1 MPTFAIG
8 LDDGRTL
15 HVDADDQA
23 SALTGAQQFLG
34 QQPDGTS
41 KRMPVFTVQ
50 TPTGH
55 TLDIEAPDQETA
67 LKGAQ
72 WWHAQQQQSGE
83 GPWTPY
89 QNLPPIPDGYSLEHP
104 DGRSPPLPQGFV
116 PEGPWT
122 EFQNQ
127 PAPDAPVTAGGLAK
141 AAGAGAVSGFVGLP
155 GDVTSLLNLARRGYG
170 ALTGNGYDPAK
181 DDFSLGQTYAKVRA
195 AADNIYQPQNKAE
208 GWAKTVGEF
217 APALIAGPEEALGK
231 GSLNA
236 ARVLTKRAV
245 LQAAAPAIAAKVA
258 GTAAQGTPLEPY
270 AGPAA
275 ALLTGGLTVKGKAP
289 EVSFDAAKA
298 TTDASYAAARN
309 AGVMYDQN
317 AIASRAAAAKAD
329 LTNRGISE
337 QSAPSA
343 HDTLDSFIN
352 NTAPMSLTSL
362 EEQRQLFTKD
372 AGKGGKEGFAANAV
386 KGVIDD
392 VMSDP
397 RNAAAWSGADPAT
410 AYALLQKGRTQALAT
425 QRLRDIED
433 LQSKAQVNKD
443 VNGTDLSKGLR
454 TQFGS
459 ELKADYSTLS
469 GDPALAAQLQNISK
483 GSFPQGIASRLGGGD
498 LSKWRALELAGLAFP
513 VTMPAVVGARAL
525 GYTLSKIAD
534 ARVQAKVA
542 ALKQLVATKG
552 GVPVTQG
559 QNPWMTRF
567 LLGTLGA
574 NGAPTK

>member
-1 MPTFAIG
+1 MPTFEIG
-8 LDDGRTL
+8 LNDGRTL
-15 HVDADDQA
+15 HIDADDQE
-23 SALTGAQQFLG
+23 SALAGAQHFIG
-34 QQPDGTS
+34 QQPAAADT
-41 KRMPVFTVQ
+41 K
-50 TPTGH
+50 
-55 TLDIEAPDQETA
+55 
-67 LKGAQ
+67 
-72 WWHAQQQQSGE
+72 

-104 DGRSPPLPQGFV
+104 DGKSPPLPQGFI
-116 PEGPWT
+116 PEGPWK
-122 EFQNQ
+122 EFQNSQ
-127 PAPDAPVTAGGLAK
+127 HAAPADTPVTAGGLAK

-155 GDVTSLLNLARRGYG
+155 GDVASLINLARRGYG

-181 DDFSLGQTYAKVRA
+181 DDYSLGQTYAKVRA
-195 AADNIYQPQNKAE
+195 AADNIYQPQNNAE

-231 GSLNA
+231 GGLNA
-236 ARVLTKRAV
+236 ARVLTKRLAT
-245 LQAAAPAIAAKVA
+245 QAAAPAVAAKVA
-258 GTAAQGTPLEPY
+258 DTAAQGTPLEPY

-275 ALLTGGLTVKGKAP
+275 ALFAGGLGVRGKAP
-289 EVSFDAAKA
+289 EVSIDAAKA
-298 TTDASYAAARN
+298 ATNASYDAARN
-309 AGVMYDQN
+309 AGVLYDQI

-329 LTNRGISE
+329 LTKRGISE

-352 NTAPMSLTSL
+352 NTSPMSLTSL

-397 RNAAAWSGADPAT
+397 RNAAAWSGTDPAT

-433 LQSKAQVNKD
+433 LQSNAQVNKD
-443 VNGTDLSKGLR
+443 VNGTDLSKTLR

-459 ELKADYSTLS
+459 ELKKDNSTLS
-469 GDPALAAQLQNISK
+469 GNPGLAAQMQNISK

-534 ARVQAKVA
+534 ARVQAKVN
-542 ALKQLVATKG
+542 ALKQMAATQG

-559 QNPWMTRF
+559 LNPWVTHA
-567 LLGTLGA
+567 LIGTLGA
-574 NGAPTK
+574 KGTSGK